1 MRSLDDIPDPLD
13 RVIAALPCW
22 RHFLF
27 GWFKK
32 REQPARIARQGS
44 LEQIERDDAPPGETE
59 KMMEIQQL
67 CWLAGISAE
76 TIARA
81 KAEGRLEEEWAKFDL
96 DRYKQFR
103 AECIELADTITDEF
117 YRAVV
122 INYLVEVCMKAA
134 DIDDARAL
142 FEHQEIRSLQ
152 EDIVAKYPELV
163 RPRISEIMLS
173 GQSPRFPRAAAVHA
187 RTSLVRSPEACT
199 RWRAVRPRERETN
212 WACCPDGAQRDVRK
226 CFHLSQRES
235 AASKVQNRSRAAESL
250 VLLDVKLHQA
260 YCQLAA
266 MMPAPDLVVTWRAPA
281 ILEGNL

>member
-22 RHFLF
+22 RHFLTLSVRWTGGLRRF

-32 REQPARIARQGS
+32 RDQPAPSARHGS
-44 LEQIERDDAPPGETE
+44 LVQIVRDDAPPGETE
-59 KMMEIQQL
+59 KMVSIQQL
-67 CWLAGISAE
+67 CWIAGISAE

-81 KAEGRLEEEWAKFDL
+81 KAEGRLQEEWAQYDL
-96 DRYKQFR
+96 ERYRRLR
-103 AECIELADTITDEF
+103 AECIEIADKITDEY

-173 GQSPRFPRAAAVHA
+173 GQTPHCRGR
-187 RTSLVRSPEACT
+187 ACT
-199 RWRAVRPRERETN
+199 HAP
-212 WACCPDGAQRDVRK
+212 
-226 CFHLSQRES
+226 SS
-235 AASKVQNRSRAAESL
+235 A
-250 VLLDVKLHQA
+250 LL
-260 YCQLAA
+260 
-266 MMPAPDLVVTWRAPA
+266 MPATRLARCTTAGA
-281 ILEGNL
+281 GN

>member
-1 MRSLDDIPDPLD
+1 MR
-13 RVIAALPCW
+13 R
-22 RHFLF
+22 F

-32 REQPARIARQGS
+32 RDQPAPSARHGS
-44 LEQIERDDAPPGETE
+44 LVQIVRDDAPPGEIE
-59 KMMEIQQL
+59 KMVSIQQL
-67 CWLAGISAE
+67 CWIAGMSAE

-81 KAEGRLEEEWAKFDL
+81 KTEGRLQEEWAQYDL
-96 DRYKQFR
+96 ERYRRLR
-103 AECIELADTITDEF
+103 AECIEIADKITDEY

-187 RTSLVRSPEACT
+187 RPFV
-199 RWRAVRPRERETN
+199 RAVRPRERKTN
-212 WACCPDGAQRDVRK
+212 
-226 CFHLSQRES
+226 
-235 AASKVQNRSRAAESL
+235 
-250 VLLDVKLHQA
+250 
-260 YCQLAA
+260 
-266 MMPAPDLVVTWRAPA
+266 
-281 ILEGNL
+281 